1 MELFTKTLQ
10 LQVELLL
17 LMIVGYIA
25 KKAKVIDNHQQ
36 KGLSELLINIILPAN
51 IIKSF
56 ISTKNITNE
65 YLFNCFLM
73 ILICLLIQLFTLIV
87 FPYFF
92 KRFDKT
98 KSNVMEYG
106 MLVSNSSF
114 IGIPV
119 VEYLYGSIAVT
130 YTAVFQIPLRIFMWT
145 AGVSLFTENKSN
157 FKEKVKLILTHP
169 CIISVVVGFILM
181 VSGINMPLFLNDT
194 IKYLSNSTTPISM
207 LVIGAMLADID
218 VKHLFDFSTLYFS
231 FLRLVAYPLFLLVV
245 LNIVGVDKLLTEIL
259 VLMTAMPCGSTCAI
273 LAQKY
278 GYDYEYASKIIFVS
292 SLFSIVTIPIIS
304 LLF

>member
-1 MELFTKTLQ
+1 MNFFTKTLT

-17 LMIVGYIA
+17 LMVVGFAA
-25 KKAKVIDNHQQ
+25 KKIKIIDGHQQ

-56 ISTKNITNE
+56 VSTKNTTKE
-65 YLFNCFLM
+65 YISNCILIM
-73 ILICLLIQLFTLIV
+73 LICLLIQLFTLIV

-92 KRFDKT
+92 KKFDKK

-145 AGVSLFTENKSN
+145 AGISLFTEKQSSL
-157 FKEKVKLILTHP
+157 KEKIKLIITHP
-169 CIISVVVGFILM
+169 CIVSVFIGFILM
-181 VSGINMPLFLNDT
+181 MFGLNMPLFLEDT
-194 IKYLSNSTTPISM
+194 IRYISNSTTPISM
-207 LVIGAMLADID
+207 IVIGAILADID
-218 VKHLFDFSTLYFS
+218 IKKLFDFSTLYFS
-231 FLRLVAYPLFLLVV
+231 FLRLTIYPLLILLILNL
-245 LNIVGVDKLLTEIL
+245 LNIDKLITEIA

-292 SLFSIVTIPIIS
+292 SLFSIITIPLIS

>member
-1 MELFTKTLQ
+1 
-10 LQVELLL
+10 
-17 LMIVGYIA
+17 
-25 KKAKVIDNHQQ
+25 
-36 KGLSELLINIILPAN
+36 
-51 IIKSF
+51 
-56 ISTKNITNE
+56 
-65 YLFNCFLM
+65 
-73 ILICLLIQLFTLIV
+73 
-87 FPYFF
+87 
-92 KRFDKT
+92 
-98 KSNVMEYG
+98 
-106 MLVSNSSF
+106 
-114 IGIPV
+114 
-119 VEYLYGSIAVT
+119 
-130 YTAVFQIPLRIFMWT
+130 
-145 AGVSLFTENKSN
+145 
-157 FKEKVKLILTHP
+157 
-169 CIISVVVGFILM
+169 
-181 VSGINMPLFLNDT
+181 MPLFLNDT